1 MNREEV
7 RQFLS
12 RLSRKEWEYIKS
24 MIPADSAIPTPRVL
38 ENDTYAIEEL
48 REYIQM
54 VSDEVFKKG
63 NPDYDKINPLPI
75 KESIS
80 LGLTASALSN
90 SVLASAYFSR
100 LKRALPL

>member
-12 RLSRKEWEYIKS
+12 RLSRKELEYIKS
-24 MIPADSAIPTPRVL
+24 MIPADSAIPTLRVL

-63 NPDYDKINPLPI
+63 NPDYDK
-75 KESIS
+75 S
-80 LGLTASALSN
+80 
-90 SVLASAYFSR
+90 
-100 LKRALPL
+100 